1 VLSGLQV
8 TQYRERDQ
16 LIEVLARGV
25 PDERKRSEELKN
37 FNIATQSGRWV
48 PLTQVATIEYDFE
61 EPIIWRRT
69 RMPTLTV
76 QADVHGDIQAPVVS
90 MQIDPQLVAIRTGLT
105 PEYRLDVGGAIEES
119 AKGQESVNAVVPLM
133 LLVVITLL
141 MVHLQN
147 FSKAVIVLLT
157 APLGIIGVTVF
168 LLGFNQPFGFVAML
182 GTIALSG
189 MIMHNSIIL
198 VDQIDQDMKEGLP
211 MRNAIIE
218 STVRR
223 FRPIVL
229 TALAAI
235 LAMIPLSRS
244 NFWGPMA
251 VAIMGGLLGATL
263 LTLLFL
269 PALYAAWY
277 RVRAD
282 RP

>member
-1 VLSGLQV
+1 MLSGLQV

-157 APLGIIGVTVF
+157 APLG
-168 LLGFNQPFGFVAML
+168 
-182 GTIALSG
+182 
-189 MIMHNSIIL
+189 
-198 VDQIDQDMKEGLP
+198 
-211 MRNAIIE
+211 
-218 STVRR
+218 
-223 FRPIVL
+223 
-229 TALAAI
+229 
-235 LAMIPLSRS
+235 
-244 NFWGPMA
+244 
-251 VAIMGGLLGATL
+251 
-263 LTLLFL
+263 
-269 PALYAAWY
+269 
-277 RVRAD
+277 
-282 RP
+282 